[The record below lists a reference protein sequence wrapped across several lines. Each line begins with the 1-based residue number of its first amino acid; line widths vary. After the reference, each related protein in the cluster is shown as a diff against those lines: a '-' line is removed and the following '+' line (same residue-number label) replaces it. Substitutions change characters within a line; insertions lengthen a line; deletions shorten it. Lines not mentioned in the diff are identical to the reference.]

1 MAAPKPA
8 AAPKAGGADGTI
20 VLAFSGGLDTTFLVL
35 WLKEQTGSDV
45 VTVTVDTGGFREGEL
60 ESIAQRAK
68 ALGVKQHRTVD
79 AKQVVFDRFVAY
91 LIKGNCLRG
100 GTYPVSVGAERTA
113 QAEAVVQ
120 VARDIGAKAI
130 AHGSTR
136 AGNDQIRFDVA
147 IRALAPEMTI
157 HAPIRELGWSRQ
169 QESDWLKERGVTIPP
184 KTIAYSVNEGLFGT
198 TIGGKETHDP
208 WAMPPEAAYTATV
221 SPLDAKDEPEEVVI
235 GFEQGVPVSMDGK
248 KLAGPALVAALNAR
262 ARPHGVGRGIHLGDT
277 ILGVKGRLA
286 FEAPGPLV
294 LIQAHRDLEK
304 LVQTRWQGFWRETLG
319 SFYGN
324 LMHEGLYYDPV
335 MRDLEAFLDSVNRR
349 VTGEVRVRLYKGAC
363 SVVGVRSPFSM
374 MNPAV
379 AVYGEG
385 ASAWSGEEAAGFAR
399 IYGMAT
405 SLALRAGGDAASKK
419 AGDAPQRGAPERKP
433 R

>member
-1 MAAPKPA
+1 
-8 AAPKAGGADGTI
+8 
-20 VLAFSGGLDTTFLVL
+20 VLAFSGGLDTTFLAL
-35 WLKEQTGSDV
+35 WLKEQTGSEI
-45 VTVTVDTGGFREGEL
+45 VTVTVDTGGFAAGEL
-60 ESIAQRAK
+60 DDIARRAK
-68 ALGVKQHRTVD
+68 ALGVKEHRTVD
-79 AKQVVFDRFVAY
+79 AKQVVFDRFVSY

-113 QAEAVVQ
+113 QAEAAVK
-120 VARDIGAKAI
+120 VARAIGAQAI

-147 IRALAPEMTI
+147 IRALAPELTI

-169 QESDWLKERGVTIPP
+169 QESDWLKERGVTIPA
-184 KTIAYSVNEGLFGT
+184 KTVAYSVNEGLFGT

-221 SPLDAKDEPEEVVI
+221 SPLAARDEPEELLI
-235 GFEQGVPVSMDGK
+235 GFERGVPVSLDGK
-248 KLAGPALVAALNAR
+248 TLAGPALVAALNAR
-262 ARPHGVGRGIHLGDT
+262 AKPHGVGRGIHLGDT

-286 FEAPGPLV
+286 FEAPGPRV

-304 LVQTRWQGFWRETLG
+304 LVQTRWQAFWRETLG

-335 MRDLEAFLDSVNRR
+335 MRDLEAFLDSVNAR
-349 VTGEVRVRLYKGAC
+349 VTGDVRVRLFKGSV
-363 SVVGVRSPFSM
+363 SVVGVRSPHSL

-385 ASAWSGEEAAGFAR
+385 ASAWTGEEAAGFAK

-405 SLALRAGGDAASKK
+405 SLAMRVADVTAPPAAKPP
-419 AGDAPQRGAPERKP
+419 ARKET
-433 R
+433 RS